1 MPVPARF
8 ILAVSC
14 ILAITDAADAQTD
27 FYRAPSSAVV
37 AAPGTLVRQEVID
50 GAPLGATAY
59 RMLYHSTGLDNK
71 PTLVSGVVIVPPG
84 DPPPGG
90 RPIVAWAHPTSG
102 VVPRCAPSLAIFL
115 FEQIQG
121 LRSFVRDGYVVAA
134 TDYPGLGTVGPHP
147 YLVGISEARAV
158 IDSVRVAAQLPGA
171 GGGKKYVVWGHSQ
184 GGHAALFTGIITKSY
199 APELDLLGVAAAAP
213 ATDLVTLMNEDI
225 DSVGGKNITAM
236 TLWSWQRVFDANM
249 NKVVDRRA
257 IPVVDKLAT
266 ECIEGPFD
274 IRTRQ
279 RTEQPLEQY
288 FLTTKH
294 PSDVEPWHTL
304 LAKNSPGALP
314 PEIPVFLAQ
323 GTDDVII
330 SPKVTRDYAA
340 MLCSAGSKVRIL
352 SMPNIGHGR
361 AAQAST
367 RALLEWA
374 SDRFAGKSPP
384 DDCSRRKGA
393 LALSSSHFD
402 PSRTSSLRYTGHA
415 HPPQDAPD
423 SVEECR
429 TIVH

>member
-1 MPVPARF
+1 MPVTFRLVLV
-8 ILAVSC
+8 ILC
-14 ILAITDAADAQTD
+14 MLAGADAAVAQTT
-27 FYRAPSSAVV
+27 FYRAPPSEIAG
-37 AAPGTLVRQEVID
+37 APGTLVRQELID
-50 GAPLGATAY
+50 GAPLGATTY
-59 RMLYHSTGLDNK
+59 RVLYRSTGLDNK
-71 PTLVSGVVIVPPG
+71 PILVSGVVIVPPG

-121 LRSFVRDGYVVAA
+121 LRSFIRDGYVVAA
-134 TDYPGLGTVGPHP
+134 TDYPGLGTAGPHP

-171 GGGKKYVVWGHSQ
+171 GGGKKFVVWGHSQ
-184 GGHAALFTGIITKSY
+184 GGHAALFTGITAKAY

-249 NKVVDRRA
+249 DKVVDRRA
-257 IPVVDKLAT
+257 IPVIDQLAE

-274 IRTRQ
+274 IRIRQ
-279 RTEQPLEQY
+279 ITEQPLEQY

-304 LAKNSPGALP
+304 LAQNSPGTLP
-314 PEIPVFLAQ
+314 AGIPVFLAQ
-323 GTDDVII
+323 GADDVII
-330 SPKVTRDYAA
+330 RPKVTQDYAA
-340 MLCSAGSKVRIL
+340 ALCHAGSKVRML

-367 RALLEWA
+367 QAMLDWT
-374 SDRFAGKSPP
+374 SGRFAGTTAP
-384 DDCSRRKGA
+384 DDCSR
-393 LALSSSHFD
+393 
-402 PSRTSSLRYTGHA
+402 
-415 HPPQDAPD
+415 
-423 SVEECR
+423 
-429 TIVH
+429 

>member
-1 MPVPARF
+1 MPVTIRLFFVGLCMLVGA
-8 ILAVSC
+8 
-14 ILAITDAADAQTD
+14 TAANAQAD
-27 FYRAPSSAVV
+27 FYRAPASEAVG
-37 AAPGTLVRQEVID
+37 ASGTLVRQEVID
-50 GAPLGATAY
+50 GAPLGATTY
-59 RMLYHSTGLDNK
+59 RVLYRSTGLDNK
-71 PTLVSGVVIVPPG
+71 PIIVSGVVIVPPG

-134 TDYPGLGTVGPHP
+134 TDYPGLGTPGPHP
-147 YLVGISEARAV
+147 YLVGASEARAV
-158 IDSVRVAAQLPGA
+158 IDSVRVAGSLPGA
-171 GGGKKYVVWGHSQ
+171 GGGKKFVVWGHSQ
-184 GGHAALFTGIITKSY
+184 GGHAALFTGIIAKTY

-213 ATDLVTLMNEDI
+213 ATDLVTLMNDDI

-249 NKVVDRRA
+249 DKVVDRRA
-257 IPVVDKLAT
+257 MPAIDQLAQ

-274 IRTRQ
+274 LRIRQ

-288 FLTTKH
+288 FLNTKH

-304 LAKNSPGALP
+304 LTENSPGALP
-314 PEIPVFLAQ
+314 PEVPVFLAQ

-330 SPKVTRDYAA
+330 HPDVTKAYAA
-340 MLCSAGSKVRIL
+340 KLCAAGNKLHML

-367 RALLEWA
+367 QAMLEWTG
-374 SDRFAGKSPP
+374 DRFAGAPVA
-384 DDCSRRKGA
+384 DDCAR
-393 LALSSSHFD
+393 
-402 PSRTSSLRYTGHA
+402 
-415 HPPQDAPD
+415 
-423 SVEECR
+423 
-429 TIVH
+429 